1 MVHAHRPVDG
11 RSTTVSDV
19 VHDGVS
25 ARHQVR
31 RRCRTSYRMT
41 SIIPSFVLVDSN
53 NLAKDRYCE
62 VHRNGMVV
70 ISLVSGTPDPSRCL
84 RDLWWRPRD
93 LDPTSHPE
101 IQEMQ
106 YSTSMMCSVV
116 LVTCTRLPACCML
129 CISWYWAQAQ
139 QGRARWCPSAPGY
152 PSCHPRCHPSDVSSG
167 GHGWTHG
174 SDLSS

>member
-1 MVHAHRPVDG
+1 
-11 RSTTVSDV
+11 
-19 VHDGVS
+19 
-25 ARHQVR
+25 
-31 RRCRTSYRMT
+31 MT

-101 IQEMQ
+101 IQEME

-116 LVTCTRLPACCML
+116 LVTCTRLPACCVSVCLVVLGME
-129 CISWYWAQAQ
+129 
-139 QGRARWCPSAPGY
+139 PSHIDILSKSIHVYGPIH
-152 PSCHPRCHPSDVSSG
+152 CTLLHEDRSSG
-167 GHGWTHG
+167 VVEDMYRHPMDGLDM
-174 SDLSS
+174 SP